1 VTMRLPMML
10 LAAFSCAALLP
21 VTGAHA
27 SMTSSFTAYDLGSR
41 AVQTSSTRRAAREM
55 ARTGSIARDDITAH
69 ATLSSDDYFDFSGIG
84 AIVCSVGE
92 QHWAS
97 TAFFVGAFDIM
108 VTSAD
113 AFTRSGV
120 RASADQC
127 VYTNSD
133 SQGRFRE
140 QIPLAYFKS
149 QWELEDGAFGDRARD
164 LAVVKLSE
172 QSAYAQKTMALA
184 KFDGQRTKAFVVAF
198 PSDMDVDTM
207 KTKAVGIVYPSSAQ
221 TSSGQASHPDLYSHD
236 IVIRGIAP
244 GAPVINSKTGA
255 IIGLCP
261 NLSVSTTPQHKAPAA
276 VNDLVPMNA
285 WLETTLRAEL
295 KMGKT
300 KNASG
305 ADTPAAPSAS
315 NSSNGATSSTN

>member
-1 VTMRLPMML
+1 MTMRLPMIL
-10 LAAFSCAALLP
+10 LAALSCAPLLP
-21 VTGAHA
+21 VADVHA
-27 SMTSSFTAYDLGSR
+27 SMTNSFTAYNLGDR
-41 AVQTSSTRRAAREM
+41 AVQTSSTRQAAREM
-55 ARTGSIARDDITAH
+55 VRTGSILREDVAARTA
-69 ATLSSDDYFDFSGIG
+69 LSSDDYFDFSGIG

-97 TAFFVGAFDIM
+97 TAFFVGAFDVM

-113 AFTRSGV
+113 AFTRNGV

-140 QIPLAYFKS
+140 QIPVAYFKS
-149 QWELEDGAFGDRARD
+149 QWELEEGAFGDRARD
-164 LAVVKLSE
+164 LAVVKLNE

-184 KFDGQRTKAFVVAF
+184 KFDGQRTAAFVIAF
-198 PSDMDVDTM
+198 QADMDANTM
-207 KTKAVGIVYPSSAQ
+207 KTKARGVVYPTASA
-221 TSSGQASHPDLYSHD
+221 ASQRPELYSHD
-236 IVIRGIAP
+236 IAVRGIAA

-261 NLSVSTTPQHKAPAA
+261 DLSVSTSPQHSAPAA

-295 KMGKT
+295 KMGKAR
-300 KNASG
+300 NASG
-305 ADTPAAPSAS
+305 ADAPAAPSAS
-315 NSSNGATSSTN
+315 ISPSGATSSTN

>member
-21 VTGAHA
+21 AAGAHA
-27 SMTSSFTAYDLGSR
+27 SMTSSFTAYNLGSH
-41 AVQTSSTRRAAREM
+41 AVQTSSTRQAAREM
-55 ARTGSIARDDITAH
+55 ARTGSIVRNDATARTA
-69 ATLSSDDYFDFSGIG
+69 LSSDDYFDFSGIG

-92 QHWAS
+92 QHWTS
-97 TAFFVGAFDIM
+97 TAFFVGAFDVM

-113 AFTRSGV
+113 AFTRNGV

-140 QIPLAYFKS
+140 QIPVAYFKS

-164 LAVVKLSE
+164 LAVVKLNE

-184 KFDGQRTKAFVVAF
+184 KFDGQRTQAFVVAF
-198 PSDMDVDTM
+198 QSDMDVDTM
-207 KTKAVGIVYPSSAQ
+207 KTKAAGFVYPSS
-221 TSSGQASHPDLYSHD
+221 GQAKRPALYSHD
-236 IVIRGIAP
+236 IAVRGIAA

-261 NLSVSTTPQHKAPAA
+261 DLSVSTTAQHTAPAA

-305 ADTPAAPSAS
+305 ADAPAAPSAS
-315 NSSNGATSSTN
+315 NSASGATSSTN